1 LNNLLLIRFSI
12 LILAISVTLLVSQTA
27 FARTPTPVP
36 NRTPTPVSARATP
49 VPERTPTPISLFI
62 EEKITVGDGSTP
74 SGEVIDESIGV
85 TDEVITSGEVIEE
98 FIGVTD
104 EVITSGEVIAESIT
118 VTDTVETQLSA
129 SPNPTAVPAKKQP
142 GAESKSVESSIKS
155 TVTPIAA
162 AAGKENKSPFSQGTG
177 SANEEEPAESGSCNS
192 VSGYEGLALMS
203 VLLIPGVLKY
213 RRRKE

>member
-1 LNNLLLIRFSI
+1 MGGKRKLLGGPRGSAPSPARSRAPPRATAHVECG
-12 LILAISVTLLVSQTA
+12 LAHGAAVVAPPWRLRAWSPSTHEQKERRLFEPLSSPA
-27 FARTPTPVP
+27 L
-36 NRTPTPVSARATP
+36 ARAQNQLQMFAGP
-49 VPERTPTPISLFI
+49 VR
-62 EEKITVGDGSTP
+62 VDGCR
-74 SGEVIDESIGV
+74 
-85 TDEVITSGEVIEE
+85 
-98 FIGVTD
+98 
-104 EVITSGEVIAESIT
+104 AA
-118 VTDTVETQLSA
+118 L
-129 SPNPTAVPAKKQP
+129 AVPAKKQP

-192 VSGYEGLALMS
+192 ASGYEGLALMS